1 MTQGRPLLG
10 TTYDGERGSEE
21 SGDSHGK
28 DAGGLGEKKAAK
40 KRLENGSDS
49 TSENPISL
57 QLPLVNE
64 ASASQGGGCGGSARS
79 GHSKKSKTRKRLP
92 DWFRTSLAT
101 GAGLVRFNDTRN
113 AVESGHLNTV
123 CQEAQCPN
131 IHDCWS
137 RGTATFMVA
146 GEVCTR
152 GCKFCAVDTKKV
164 PPPLDPEEPQRLAAT
179 IEAMQLSYAVITCV
193 NRDDLTD
200 GGAAH
205 YRSCLQAI
213 SDRSPNVGL
222 EFLCSDLDG
231 NKEAL
236 AMLLK
241 ELPIEV
247 FAHNVECV
255 PRLDSSVRDSRA
267 SFEQSLMILAEAKR
281 LRPNIPT
288 KSSIMV
294 GVGERD
300 EEVGEAMQLLRG
312 AGVELL
318 TIGQYLQPSSR
329 HLNIDRFPNPK
340 QFDEWRIIALDMGFK
355 AVASGPLVR
364 SSFRA
369 GQLLEQ
375 AREQGAC

>member
-1 MTQGRPLLG
+1 MTQPRNLPHI
-10 TTYDGERGSEE
+10 TKEGERGGKEE
-21 SGDSHGK
+21 GK
-28 DAGGLGEKKAAK
+28 KGQQRAVEN
-40 KRLENGSDS
+40 RLENLRHG
-49 TSENPISL
+49 TPEIPISL
-57 QLPLVNE
+57 QLPLINE
-64 ASASQGGGCGGSARS
+64 ASDSKGGGCGGSARS
-79 GHSKKSKTRKRLP
+79 GRSEKSKTRKRLP
-92 DWFRTSLAT
+92 DWFRTNLAT
-101 GAGLVRFNDTRN
+101 GTGLVRFNETRN

-152 GCKFCAVDTKKV
+152 GCKFCAVDTKKI
-164 PPPLDPEEPQRLAAT
+164 PPPLDPDEPKRLAAT

-205 YRSCLQAI
+205 YRACLQAI
-213 SDRSPNVGL
+213 ATRSPNVGL

-231 NKEAL
+231 NGEAL
-236 AMLLK
+236 ARLL
-241 ELPIEV
+241 EGLPIEV

-255 PRLDSSVRDSRA
+255 PRLDSVVRDSRA

-281 LRPNIPT
+281 LRPDIPT
-288 KSSIMV
+288 KSSLMV
-294 GVGERD
+294 GVGESD
-300 EEVGEAMQLLRG
+300 EEVVEAMQLLR
-312 AGVELL
+312 AADVELL

-329 HLNIDRFPNPK
+329 HLNIDRFPTPE
-340 QFDEWRIIALDMGFK
+340 QFVEWAVVALEMGFK

-369 GQLLEQ
+369 GQLLKQ
-375 AREQGAC
+375 ALEQGAC